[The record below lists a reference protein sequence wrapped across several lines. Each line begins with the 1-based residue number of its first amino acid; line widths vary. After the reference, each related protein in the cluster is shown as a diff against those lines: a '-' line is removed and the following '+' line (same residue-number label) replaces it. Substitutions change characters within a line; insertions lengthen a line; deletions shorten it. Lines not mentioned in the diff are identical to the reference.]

1 MACIAQ
7 KCKDPC
13 PGACG
18 VDARCQ
24 VTGHNPVCS
33 CPNGYAGDPFIK
45 CQPKPVAI
53 GTPVVKPECEVDPDC
68 QTTQACIE
76 QRCIDPCIQRPGICA
91 PNAECRVIQHRPVCV
106 CAEGFT
112 GNPQV
117 QCFQGK
123 LCILVFTFIEFLLK
137 QNVSIGFQLVADPI
151 PIVLRTKLALTAS
164 VRIHAFLKRAV
175 PTPCAVLMPIDRS
188 ASVLNAMKAT
198 PTVPVVNPS
207 VSSIMIVRARWLV
220 VKRTAVTHAIV
231 HQTPNVP
238 SSITCLDALA
248 RLDIRENRTQPED
261 VTYQVV
267 CF

>member
-1 MACIAQ
+1 MATLVIRSLNASLNQLRSEHRLSNPNAKSILIA
-7 KCKDPC
+7 
-13 PGACG
+13 
-18 VDARCQ
+18 RLLR
-24 VTGHNPVCS
+24 PVLNNVVS
-33 CPNGYAGDPFIK
+33 IRASNG
-45 CQPKPVAI
+45 
-53 GTPVVKPECEVDPDC
+53 
-68 QTTQACIE
+68 QAFA
-76 QRCIDPCIQRPGICA
+76 PLT
-91 PNAECRVIQHRPVCV
+91 PNAELSN
-106 CAEGFT
+106 T
-112 GNPQV
+112 GPSV
-117 QCFQGK
+117 SA
-123 LCILVFTFIEFLLK
+123 LK
-137 QNVSIGFQLVADPI
+137 GLQAIHKSNVSKLVADPI

-261 VTYQVV
+261 VTYQKSKR
-267 CF
+267 